1 MTVKETLSYARK
13 LLDASRIDDA
23 SLEGELLLRQA
34 LGLSRTQLYSTLEHE
49 IDPEQ
54 EAAFRQMV
62 QLRLDGEPSAYITGR
77 REFYGLD
84 FVVDPDVLIPR
95 PESELLVEKTLSLAG
110 NHKAPVIADI
120 GTGCGAIAVSLAV
133 NLPRAR
139 IYATDI
145 SATALEVAAVNCRK
159 HEVVNRIRLLCGNM
173 LEPLPE
179 PVDFIVANLP
189 YVKLS
194 DIDNRCPE
202 PLLALDGGADG
213 LEKIKRLIHQ
223 VEGNLNPGGCLLLEM
238 GLGQRAAITSLLHRL
253 FPTAG
258 LEVTPD
264 LSGIDRVV
272 SMTLS
277 QQRGLRRG

>member
-110 NHKAPVIADI
+110 NRKAPVIADI

-179 PVDFIVANLP
+179 PVDFIVTNLP

-277 QQRGLRRG
+277 QQKGLRRG

>member
-1 MTVKETLSYARK
+1 MTVKEILSCARK
-13 LLDASRIDDA
+13 LLDASHIDDA
-23 SLEGELLLRQA
+23 SLEGELLFRQA
-34 LGLSRTQLYSTLEHE
+34 IGLSRAQLYSTLEHE

-62 QLRLDGEPSAYITGR
+62 RLRLDGKPSAYIIGR

-84 FVVDPDVLIPR
+84 FIVDPNVLIPR

-110 NHKAPVIADI
+110 NRKTPVIADI
-120 GTGCGAIAVSLAV
+120 GTGCGAIAISLAV

-159 HEVVNRIRLLCGNM
+159 HEVVDRIRLLCGNI

-194 DIDNRCPE
+194 DIDDRCHE

-238 GLGQRAAITSLLHRL
+238 GLGQREAIISLLHRL

-264 LSGIDRVV
+264 LSGIDRMV
-272 SMTLS
+272 SML
-277 QQRGLRRG
+277 LPC

>member
-1 MTVKETLSYARK
+1 MTVKEILSCARK
-13 LLDASRIDDA
+13 LLDASHIDDA
-23 SLEGELLLRQA
+23 SFEGELLFRQA
-34 LGLSRTQLYSTLEHE
+34 IGLSRAQLYSTLEHE

-62 QLRLDGEPSAYITGR
+62 RLRLDGKPSAYIIGR

-84 FVVDPDVLIPR
+84 FIVDPNVLIPR

-110 NHKAPVIADI
+110 NRKTPVIADI
-120 GTGCGAIAVSLAV
+120 GTGCGAIAISLAV

-145 SATALEVAAVNCRK
+145 SATAIEVAAVNCRK
-159 HEVVNRIRLLCGNM
+159 HEVVDRIRLLCGNM

-194 DIDNRCPE
+194 DIDDRCPE

-238 GLGQRAAITSLLHRL
+238 GLGQREAIISLLHRL

-264 LSGIDRVV
+264 LSGIDRMV
-272 SMTLS
+272 SML
-277 QQRGLRRG
+277 LPC

>member
-1 MTVKETLSYARK
+1 MTVKETLSCARK
-13 LLDASRIDDA
+13 LLDASHIDDA

-34 LGLSRTQLYSTLEHE
+34 IGLSRAQLYSTLEHE
-49 IDPEQ
+49 INPEQ
-54 EAAFRQMV
+54 ETAFRQMV
-62 QLRLDGEPSAYITGR
+62 RLRLYGEPSAYIIGR

-84 FVVDPDVLIPR
+84 FVVDPGVLIPR

-110 NHKAPVIADI
+110 NRREPVIADI

-159 HEVVNRIRLLCGNM
+159 HEVVDRIRLLCGNM

-238 GLGQRAAITSLLHRL
+238 GLGQRAAITSLLHHL

-264 LSGIDRVV
+264 LGGIDRVV
-272 SMTLS
+272 SMALS
-277 QQRGLRRG
+277 QQKGLCRG

>member
-1 MTVKETLSYARK
+1 MTFKETMSCARK
-13 LLDASRIDDA
+13 LLDASHIDDA
-23 SLEGELLLRQA
+23 SLEGELLFRQA
-34 LGLSRTQLYSTLEHE
+34 IGLSRTQLYSDLEHE

-54 EAAFRQMV
+54 EAAFWQMV
-62 QLRLDGEPSAYITGR
+62 EHRLNGEPSAYIIGR

-84 FVVDPDVLIPR
+84 FIVDPGVLIPR

-110 NHKAPVIADI
+110 NRKAPVIADI

-133 NLPRAR
+133 NLPQAR

-145 SATALEVAAVNCRK
+145 SATALGVAAINCRK
-159 HEVVNRIRLLCGNM
+159 HQVADRIRLLCGDM

-194 DIDNRCPE
+194 DIDDHCPE
-202 PLLALDGGADG
+202 PLLALAGGADG
-213 LEKIKRLIHQ
+213 LEKIKHLIHQ
-223 VEGNLNPGGCLLLEM
+223 VDGKLNPSGCLLLEM
-238 GLGQRAAITSLLHRL
+238 GLGQRAAITSLLHYL

-258 LEVTPD
+258 LEVIPD
-264 LSGIDRVV
+264 LGGIDRVV
-272 SMTLS
+272 SMALS
-277 QQRGLRRG
+277 Q